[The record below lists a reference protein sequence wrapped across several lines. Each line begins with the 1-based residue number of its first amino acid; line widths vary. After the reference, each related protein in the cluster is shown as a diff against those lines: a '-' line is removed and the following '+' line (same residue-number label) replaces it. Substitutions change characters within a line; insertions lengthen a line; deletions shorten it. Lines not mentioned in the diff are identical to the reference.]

1 MIVLAES
8 NFVIELALEQEEAAH
23 AQRIVELAEAHQIAL
38 VIPACAFA
46 EPYHT
51 SVRRRRERR
60 ALVSLLEKD
69 LRQLGRSKS
78 FTGLLR
84 TSDEVARILRDSE
97 IAEARG
103 LDDAVQ
109 RLTACC
115 RIPALSQATIDAALQ
130 FRRDFELKHDDSIV
144 FASIEAAL
152 RETGPGTKIF
162 VNKNSKDFE
171 TSGIQTHLQQYGCKI
186 ISSFAAARQFID
198 QAVTRREH

>member
-78 FTGLLR
+78 FTGLLS
-84 TSDEVARILRDSE
+84 TSDEVARILRESE
-97 IAEARG
+97 AAEARG

-115 RIPALSQATIDAALQ
+115 RIPALSQATIDAAQQL
-130 FRRDFELKHDDSIV
+130 RRDFELQHDDSIV

-162 VNKNSKDFE
+162 VNKNSKDFV
-171 TSGIQTHLQQYGCKI
+171 TSAIQTHLQRYGCKL
-186 ISSFAAARQFID
+186 ISSFAAARQFIEHGI
-198 QAVTRREH
+198 AKREQ

>member
-130 FRRDFELKHDDSIV
+130 IRRDFELKHDDSIV

-171 TSGIQTHLQQYGCKI
+171 TSGIQAHLQQYGCKI